1 MADPSLQSLCCL
13 TTSNR
18 SQQYQLLELHQS
30 AYYGL
35 SLASA
40 IVGFLG
46 AVYQLNLRYAAP
58 FPRYQ
63 YFNVG
68 LRGNNIL
75 FWLALADTFAAFGL
89 TVRSTG
95 WFLSQ
100 NYWSV
105 HSSNLPHSP
114 MNPLFCAIISGWIQF
129 SYTSSHLW
137 TLVYAIDVRRITF
150 DQPFAAPVYHVCA
163 WGGAVALCTT
173 GLTLLYLPGHD
184 SDAFI
189 MLLPNHVTTYFPLV
203 LTCLACPFLFMSAFR
218 QAEISL
224 TRRYARYTT
233 TERRLVDSLKVK
245 FILIVSVFYLC
256 WMPNIVNGLVLW
268 ISWNKLP
275 VTWVLANWYLMALL
289 NPLQGVFNIMLYR
302 IPKRRQPRSQL
313 QGWFASLQIRKIEP
327 QEETPLLL

>member
-1 MADPSLQSLCCL
+1 MVMADPSLQSLCCL

-18 SQQYQLLELHQS
+18 SQQYHLLELHQS

-46 AVYQLNLRYAAP
+46 SVYQLNLRYAAP

-68 LRGNNIL
+68 LRGNNVL

-89 TVRSTG
+89 IIRSTG

-100 NYWSV
+100 DWSS
-105 HSSNLPHSP
+105 HAMFTPL
-114 MNPLFCAIISGWIQF
+114 NPTFCAIISGWIQF

-137 TLVYAIDVRRITF
+137 TLVYAVDVRRITF
-150 DQPFAAPVYHVCA
+150 DQPFAAPVYHFSA
-163 WGGAVALCTT
+163 WGGAIILCIV
-173 GLTLLYLPGHD
+173 GLTMLYFPGNGYD
-184 SDAFI
+184 TFVK
-189 MLLPNHVTTYFPLV
+189 LLPNHVATYLPLV

-233 TERRLVDSLKVK
+233 TERRLVESLKLK

-268 ISWNKLP
+268 ISWYKLP

-313 QGWFASLQIRKIEP
+313 RGWFASVQIRKTEP